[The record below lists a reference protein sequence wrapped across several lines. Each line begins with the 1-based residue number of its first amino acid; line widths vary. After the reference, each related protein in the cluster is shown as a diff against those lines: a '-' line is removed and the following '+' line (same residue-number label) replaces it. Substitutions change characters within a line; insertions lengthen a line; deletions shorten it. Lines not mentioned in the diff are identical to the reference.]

1 MPICIDVCIYNSDAW
16 TPDQESSKARCL
28 FGTLELQQKALQFQR
43 SLRCVARFSLG
54 AERTFRTSSTLESGS
69 EFSCHHMSPEWIWV
83 RTCWNCSSLYLVEPR
98 TLRAYQPS
106 CSIFLLASWLEAVA
120 IGPKRWAA
128 LGCTRLEMNATLRF
142 HSAFL
147 LLGAHEA
154 LPLDRTML
162 LVVFSIDMSHHVTMY
177 WYALNL
183 LESLSSCD
191 TSKPFVQNL
200 FQQVVVWSRS
210 CKASWAREAI
220 LHRDWN
226 SEQSRGVFRKKQ
238 SCGVFRSSGDFLT
251 CSVAALRKK
260 FWGNSSPCEET
271 PRVST
276 VWRKG
281 IKIRHISWT
290 LQLCRS
296 ERAPPLP
303 RVSQVCHVSQ
313 DTVIDAIWITRTP
326 GYNKAHSGLSV
337 EYL

>member
-83 RTCWNCSSLYLVEPR
+83 RTCWNCSSLYLVEVLTELTCLEPR
-98 TLRAYQPS
+98 RLRAYQPS

-120 IGPKRWAA
+120 IGPKRWAV
-128 LGCTRLEMNATLRF
+128 LGYTRLEMNATLRF

-154 LPLDRTML
+154 LALDRTML

-177 WYALNL
+177 WYAWHLFEISN
-183 LESLSSCD
+183 SCA
-191 TSKPFVQNL
+191 TSKLFVQNL

-226 SEQSRGVFRKKQ
+226 SEQSRGVFLQKKHR
-238 SCGVFRSSGDFLT
+238 CRVVWSSGDFLT

-276 VWRKG
+276 V
-281 IKIRHISWT
+281 
-290 LQLCRS
+290 
-296 ERAPPLP
+296 
-303 RVSQVCHVSQ
+303 
-313 DTVIDAIWITRTP
+313 
-326 GYNKAHSGLSV
+326 
-337 EYL
+337 